1 MTVRR
6 FLANAVMLAL
16 ALTSIGYLMPSFA
29 SADAPSP
36 TPDNASST
44 LDIASSP
51 SPSQDDLLRMQI
63 AAKQQQI
70 QQLETAAQEYRRN
83 IALTT
88 NQATTLKGQLSDINS
103 QIKSLQY
110 SISINQAKLDQT
122 QLTIQDLNNNIDTA
136 GQTISDN
143 EKSLAVILQTLQTID
158 DQNELISFFKA
169 NTLSDM
175 FNQLA
180 YFDNLQQNLLDK
192 TAFLKTLRQNMQ
204 DNLSQAQVSKQQY
217 DSLQQQLS
225 AQKTIAAQ
233 QQQEK
238 ATLLANTK
246 NQEQTY
252 QKMLNDTLAK
262 QQQVEQDI
270 EDIEYQLRKTANYTG
285 IPPKGLHIFITPV
298 ANGRVT
304 QGYGNVP
311 RNSSTYRY
319 YKFHNGIDYGASSGI
334 GTPILAAADGVVKA
348 VGNDGA
354 YAYGKWTAID
364 HLNGLITLYG
374 HQSYISVS
382 VGQQVKQGD
391 IIGYMG
397 KTGLALGPH
406 LHFTVYLRDQFS
418 TEKRWYGLLPLGASV
433 DPNDYL

>member
-1 MTVRR
+1 MTVRH
-6 FLANAVMLAL
+6 FFTGAATLAITILGVGCLV
-16 ALTSIGYLMPSFA
+16 SGPVFA
-29 SADAPSP
+29 DTPSP
-36 TPDNASST
+36 VPDVASST
-44 LDIASSP
+44 P
-51 SPSQDDLLRMQI
+51 SIIQGQAPNQDDLLRMQI

-70 QQLETAAQEYRRN
+70 QQLEVAAQEYRRN

-88 NQATTLKGQLSDINS
+88 NQASTLKGELSRINN

-110 SISINQAKLDQT
+110 SISINQAKLEQT
-122 QLTIQDLNNNIDTA
+122 QLTIEDLNNNIDTA
-136 GQTISDN
+136 GQTINDN
-143 EKSLAVILQTLQTID
+143 EKSLASILQTLQTID

-169 NTLSDM
+169 NNLSEM

-180 YFDNLQQNLLDK
+180 YFDNLQQNLMDK

-204 DNLSQAQVSKQQY
+204 DNLMQAQTSKQQY

-225 AQKTIAAQ
+225 AQKNIAAQ

-238 ATLLANTK
+238 STLLANTK

-285 IPPKGLHIFITPV
+285 IPPKGLHIFIKPV

-311 RNSSTYRY
+311 RTSSTYKY
-319 YKFHNGIDYGASSGI
+319 YKFHNGIDYGSSAGI
-334 GTPILAAADGVVKA
+334 GTPILAAADGIVRA

-364 HLNGLITLYG
+364 HLDGLITLYG

-406 LHFTVYLRDQFS
+406 LHFTVYLADKFS
-418 TEKRWYGLLPLGASV
+418 AEKRWYGLLPLGASV

>member
-1 MTVRR
+1 MTQRTTIISAALIGVILV
-6 FLANAVMLAL
+6 FGCPTIGLAL
-16 ALTSIGYLMPSFA
+16 AETPGSTPDA
-29 SADAPSP
+29 SSTIQDIAPSP
-36 TPDNASST
+36 A
-44 LDIASSP
+44 
-51 SPSQDDLLRMQI
+51 PSQDDLLRMQI

-70 QQLETAAQEYRRN
+70 QHLETAAQEYRRN

-88 NQATTLKGQLSDINS
+88 NQASTLKGELAQING

-122 QLTIQDLNNNIDTA
+122 QLTIEDLNNNIDSA
-136 GQTISDN
+136 GQTVSDN
-143 EKSLAVILQTLQTID
+143 EKSLAVILQTLQTMD
-158 DQNELISFFKA
+158 DQNEFISFFKA
-169 NTLSDM
+169 STLSDV

-192 TAFLKTLRQNMQ
+192 TAFLKTLRQNME
-204 DNLSQAQVSKQQY
+204 DNLAQAQTSKQQY
-217 DSLQQQLS
+217 NSLQQQLA

-238 ATLLANTK
+238 STLLANTK
-246 NQEQTY
+246 NQEQSY
-252 QKMLNDTLAK
+252 QKMLNDTIAK

-270 EDIEYQLRKTANYTG
+270 EDIEYQLRKNANYTG
-285 IPPKGLHIFITPV
+285 IPPKGLHIFIQPV
-298 ANGRVT
+298 AGGRVT

-311 RNSSTYRY
+311 RNSSTYKY
-319 YKFHNGIDYGASSGI
+319 YKFHNGIDFGSSQGV
-334 GTPILAAADGVVKA
+334 GTPILAAADGVVRA
-348 VGNDGA
+348 IGNDGS

-382 VGQQVKQGD
+382 VGQTVKQGD

-406 LHFTVYLRDQFS
+406 LHFTVYLANQFS
-418 TEKRWYGLLPLGASV
+418 AEKRWYGLLPLGASV

>member
-1 MTVRR
+1 MAAKR
-6 FLANAVMLAL
+6 FFSTAAAL
-16 ALTSIGYLMPSFA
+16 AIALAIAGGCA
-29 SADAPSP
+29 SAHADTP
-36 TPDNASST
+36 TPVPVSADPSQNTS
-44 LDIASSP
+44 LIPSP

-63 AAKQQQI
+63 ASKQQQI
-70 QQLETAAQEYRRN
+70 QQLETEAQEYRRN

-88 NQATTLKGQLSDINS
+88 NQATTLKGQLSQINS

-122 QLTIQDLNNNIDTA
+122 QLTIEDLNNNIDTA
-136 GQTISDN
+136 GQTIADN

-158 DQNELISFFKA
+158 RQNEFISFFKA
-169 NTLSDM
+169 STLSDM

-217 DSLQQQLS
+217 DSLQQQLA
-225 AQKTIAAQ
+225 AQKSIAAQ

-238 ATLLANTK
+238 STLLANTK

-270 EDIEYQLRKTANYTG
+270 ENIEYQLRKTANYTG
-285 IPPKGLHIFITPV
+285 IPPKGLHLFVKPA
-298 ANGRVT
+298 ANSYVT

-319 YKFHNGIDYGASSGI
+319 YKFHNGVDFGSSQGI

-348 VGNDGA
+348 IGNDGA

-364 HLNGLITLYG
+364 HLNGLVTLYG

-418 TEKRWYGLLPLGASV
+418 TEKRWYGLLPIGASV